1 MKTFKSKL
9 IAVVGLLLGLQSYA
23 AFTYAAEPASGD
35 DVLMYIAPVEYSNPI
50 RVTSYF
56 RDYWYHQGPM
66 VEPMALAKI
75 SQAYG
80 KTAFCDA
87 KQSGKMLVWV
97 KPEMFYNPQMQSF
110 FGSATIQVY
119 TGLGKHVGTYEGE
132 SSVRG
137 FMDIKPLRWIEQS
150 YAFALDDAI
159 TKMQADTELQRV
171 FEQAATVN
179 AESTPCSMISLL
191 PTTRIRAMSF

>member
-1 MKTFKSKL
+1 MKTFKNKFFTL
-9 IAVVGLLLGLQSYA
+9 ALLLLGFQSYA
-23 AFTYAAEPASGD
+23 AFTYAAATVSGD
-35 DVLMYIAPVEYSNPI
+35 DVLIYIAPVEYSNPI
-50 RVTSYF
+50 RVSSYF
-56 RDYWYHQGPM
+56 RDYWYNQGPM
-66 VEPMALAKI
+66 VEPMVLAKI

-97 KPEMFYNPQMQSF
+97 KPEMFYNPQLQRF
-110 FGSATIQVY
+110 YGSATIQVY
-119 TGLGKHVGTYEGE
+119 TGLGKHVGNYEGE

-137 FMDIKPLRWIEQS
+137 YMDIKPQRWIEQS
-150 YAFALDDAI
+150 YALAIDDAVI
-159 TKMQADTELQRV
+159 KMQADAELQRV
-171 FEQAATVN
+171 FAEAATVS